1 MTSKRLVIVLAALNL
16 AFLVFSVGREV
27 RMSTAVSA
35 TAPEVQS
42 PAVQDVMPVLRGRA
56 LELVDE
62 AGQVRSRINVEPD
75 GEVVLR
81 LIDRKGTIR
90 VKLGASER
98 GSGLLLLDEATEPAV
113 HVIARRTGTAERPT
127 TTSVTLRGS
136 DGEERVIRP

>member
-1 MTSKRLVIVLAALNL
+1 MASKRLAIGLAALNL
-16 AFLVFSVGREV
+16 ALLVFIVGREV
-27 RMSTAVSA
+27 RLSTAVAA
-35 TAPEVQS
+35 TAPGVQS

-113 HVIARRTGTAERPT
+113 HVIARRTGTPERPT

>member
-1 MTSKRLVIVLAALNL
+1 MTSKRLAIVLAALNL
-16 AFLVFSVGREV
+16 AFLVFIAGRAV
-27 RMSTAVSA
+27 RFSTAVAA

-42 PAVQDVMPVLRGRA
+42 PAVQDVVPVLRGRA

-90 VKLGASER
+90 VKLGAGER

-113 HVIARRTGTAERPT
+113 HVIARRTGTSERPT
-127 TTSVTLRGS
+127 TTSLTLRGS
-136 DGEERVIRP
+136 AGEQRVIRP